1 MEFAANA
8 SNLHK
13 KIGSILAST
22 SPFRECKLEQEVKV
36 KTLFPEYGN
45 GKDGYDWVIPELHTI
60 IEAHGKQHYKVAT
73 FGSSAE
79 NAVMNFQSQ
88 KFRDSQKEE
97 IALLNGWKYIII
109 PYTEEKKLDG
119 ESLIKLF
126 NEATC
131 GENPTEQIVKAKP
144 DWVLEKKEQAKLQA
158 KQARREQYLRSK
170 ELLKRRKNESK
181 RLSEESYPPDHE

>member
-60 IEAHGKQHYKVAT
+60 IEAHGKQHYKAAT

-79 NAVMNFQSQ
+79 NALMNFQTQ
-88 KFRDSQKEE
+88 KFRDNQKEE

-119 ESLIKLF
+119 EALIKLF
-126 NEATC
+126 NEAVC

-144 DWVLEKKEQAKLQA
+144 NWLLEKKEQAKLQA
-158 KQARREQYLRSK
+158 KQVRKEQYLRNK
-170 ELLKRRKNESK
+170 EFLKRKKDAAK
-181 RLSEESYPPDHE
+181 RIPEECFEASDE